1 MPNFTVK
8 DLLEAGVH
16 FGHQTKRW
24 NPKMKPYVYGSRN
37 GIYIIDLQKTSAMA
51 KSATQFLQKTVAQGR
66 KVLFVGTKK
75 QAREILAQ
83 EAKRADQYFVSNRWL
98 GGTLTNYQTVRASVD
113 RLKKLTQMKETGEMA
128 ALNKKHVARL
138 EKQREK
144 LEKNLGGIKEMR
156 KLPGALFVIDP
167 SKEHTAVLEA
177 NKLGIPIV
185 GIVDT
190 NCDPTGIDYV
200 VPGNDDAIKSIRL
213 FCSLMAEA
221 CVEGN
226 QVYQEKLR
234 ANEIKVDDDTKEEKR
249 VSRFEGHVDIATPD
263 IAELELEEEEK
274 RRAKEAEEAL
284 AEVKAK
290 GAAVVSE
297 AGGATAITVSITKGK
312 KKKADDDE
320 EEEA

>member
-1 MPNFTVK
+1 MPNITVK

-24 NPKMKPYVYGSRN
+24 NPKMKPYVYGARN
-37 GIYIIDLQKTSAMA
+37 RIYIIDLQKTSVLA
-51 KSATQFLQKTVAQGR
+51 KEAAQFLTKTVSQGK

-75 QAREILAQ
+75 QAREIVAQ
-83 EAKRADQYFVSNRWL
+83 EAARADQFFVSNRWL

-144 LEKNLGGIKEMR
+144 LEKNLGGIREMR
-156 KLPGALFVIDP
+156 KLPGALFIIDP

-177 NKLGIPIV
+177 NKLGIPVV
-185 GIVDT
+185 GIADT
-190 NCDPTGIDYV
+190 NCDPTGLDFV
-200 VPGNDDAIKSIRL
+200 VPGNDDAIKAIRL
-213 FCSLMAEA
+213 FCSLMAES
-221 CVEGN
+221 CIEGN
-226 QVYQEKLR
+226 AIYQEKLR
-234 ANEIKVDDDTKEEKR
+234 ANEIRVDSEDKTEVKP

-290 GAAVVSE
+290 GAAVVSQDGE
-297 AGGATAITVSITKGK
+297 TTAITVSIKGK
-312 KKKADDDE
+312 KKGNAEKA
-320 EEEA
+320 

>member
-1 MPNFTVK
+1 MPNIVVK

-24 NPKMKPYVYGSRN
+24 NPKMKPYVYGARN
-37 GIYIIDLQKTSAMA
+37 GIYIIDLQKTSVMA
-51 KSATQFLQKTVAQGR
+51 KEAAQFLVKTVSQGK

-75 QAREILAQ
+75 QARDIVAH
-83 EAKRADQYFVSNRWL
+83 EAGRADQYYVSNRWL
-98 GGTLTNYQTVRASVD
+98 GGTLTNYTTVRASVD

-177 NKLGIPIV
+177 NKLGIPVV

-190 NCDPTGIDYV
+190 NCDPTGIDYL
-200 VPGNDDAIKSIRL
+200 VPGNDDAIKAIRL

-221 CVEGN
+221 CIEGN
-226 QVYQEKLR
+226 AIYQEKLR
-234 ANEIKVDDDTKEEKR
+234 ANEIKVDSDDKTEAKP

-290 GAAVVSE
+290 GAAVVRE
-297 AGGATAITVSITKGK
+297 DGGATAITVNIKGK
-312 KKKADDDE
+312 ASEKE
-320 EEEA
+320 EK